1 MRNYQEGYFTR
12 WHTDLGYPNLYPGL
26 RKLYPD
32 HSTLPEPTAVLQWQ
46 QDYQDVVELLRAD
59 YADNASNAAAKLG
72 NRQVRIE
79 DLQKSL
85 RQREEIWSPPP
96 HRSRWKTPVPE
107 QYFRQANC
115 GCCTPCTCKPWKLD
129 DRHDLDLVPYEQR
142 NLSLIHI

>member
-1 MRNYQEGYFTR
+1 MCIRDRCNHKKQLPAETSNQALTRIPMRNYQEGYFTR

-46 QDYQDVVELLRAD
+46 QDYQDMVELLRAD

-85 RQREEIWSPPP
+85 RRREEIWSPPP

-107 QYFRQANC
+107 RYFRQANC
-115 GCCTPCTCKPWKLD
+115 G
-129 DRHDLDLVPYEQR
+129 
-142 NLSLIHI
+142 LSLIHI